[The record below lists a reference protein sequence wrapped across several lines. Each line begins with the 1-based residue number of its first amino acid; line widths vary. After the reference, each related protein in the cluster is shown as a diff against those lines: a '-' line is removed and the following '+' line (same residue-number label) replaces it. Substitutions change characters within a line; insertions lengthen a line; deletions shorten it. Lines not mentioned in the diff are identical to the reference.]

1 MEWVYAWIILAIW
14 RAEESIVR
22 KDGKKLNVLY
32 IVDRN
37 HQRSV
42 IVVDHSRNFLRHL
55 VDGGNNGEIFIQE
68 EEIIVRN
75 WKKGKLRT
83 KSLSKFKTY
92 IRWTRALRIISRRQN
107 QIIGSLNWSL
117 KLFCIIYCSCHYGSF
132 DVEHGEDISYHELNS
147 WCETDAV
154 GIAP

>member
-22 KDGKKLNVLY
+22 KDGKKVNVLY

-92 IRWTRALRIISRRQN
+92 IRWTRALTKSAGDRTKSLEVW
-107 QIIGSLNWSL
+107 IGASSYSASSIVAAIMAALMLNMVRT
-117 KLFCIIYCSCHYGSF
+117 FHIM
-132 DVEHGEDISYHELNS
+132 N
-147 WCETDAV
+147 
-154 GIAP
+154 